1 LTDVKRWRGRRGGRW
16 PSCLAIWLRNGRI
29 ARSYIGA
36 TTPSISRG
44 HSRDDRR
51 ADAWDAWGSL
61 GAWDD
66 RQALVHRG
74 ATRWLVK
81 GSSIRCPGGSLVP
94 GIRAVH
100 ISLRDGSR
108 DERCK
113 RPRHLHPRQG
123 GGGLS
128 RSFTS
133 FAPKSFLSSHLVTTP
148 AFMLTSSS
156 SCFSSAAAD
165 LIHSLR
171 EREMIRLTV
180 YYRLRTSTG
189 KIITESVHSRW
200 AHDAMHW
207 TRTALIRARIDEEEA
222 ATGLCW
228 TLGKHGLYGV
238 APAGMSPE
246 EAAVLCRGPPTHLQP
261 RFPVGTR
268 VDMASSGGG
277 WYRGTVVDHWWEG
290 QTNWIAG
297 EWVPYQVQ
305 VDHEEGARHADD
317 LRYCFD
323 NDNVIREAIPHSPR
337 RSVRKLRTPASKSCD
352 WLVEVARVKEG
363 QGIAK
368 CCAHCGKRC
377 PKNALCRGCKASVFC
392 DAKCQSKEWKHHKT
406 LCKATARGDDVGEA
420 ANTALVLAAAPT
432 ATPSDRQL
440 INSLARV
447 WMSAKSGPM
456 HTNKDVLIQIA
467 IDTGVCV
474 DERIHTL
481 ITNEMK
487 LRCMVDTSY

>member
-1 LTDVKRWRGRRGGRW
+1 MIDVRTPGTPGAVWAPGTIVRHWSTEGR
-16 PSCLAIWLRNGRI
+16 L
-29 ARSYIGA
+29 
-36 TTPSISRG
+36 
-44 HSRDDRR
+44 D
-51 ADAWDAWGSL
+51 GSL
-61 GAWDD
+61 KVLPYDVQVEAWCPASG
-66 RQALVHRG
+66 QY
-74 ATRWLVK
+74 T
-81 GSSIRCPGGSLVP
+81 SRCGMGV
-94 GIRAVH
+94 V
-100 ISLRDGSR
+100 
-108 DERCK
+108 
-113 RPRHLHPRQG
+113 
-123 GGGLS
+123 
-128 RSFTS
+128 
-133 FAPKSFLSSHLVTTP
+133 
-148 AFMLTSSS
+148 M
-156 SCFSSAAAD
+156 SAARD
-165 LIHSLR
+165 R
-171 EREMIRLTV
+171 DTF
-180 YYRLRTSTG
+180 
-189 KIITESVHSRW
+189 
-200 AHDAMHW
+200 
-207 TRTALIRARIDEEEA
+207 IRARIDEEEA
-222 ATGLCW
+222 ANGLCW

-238 APAGMSPE
+238 APVGMSPE

-305 VDHEEGARHADD
+305 LDHEEGARHADD

-337 RSVRKLRTPASKSCD
+337 RSVRKLCTPASKSCD

-432 ATPSDRQL
+432 AIPRDRQL

-467 IDTGVCV
+467 IDTGICV

-487 LRCMVDTSY
+487 LRFMVDTSY